1 MKKMN
6 LLVMS
11 LVSAAALSFTS
22 CSSND
27 DLDDNKAGQEKV
39 DGFYMTLTVQTPN
52 ASGTRTSVL
61 KDTENATTGEAAIK
75 TGTLYLVDKDNKI
88 VFSEDLKDLTWSGAV
103 NGENGSTTQQDG
115 KKTFEIKV
123 PAVEAGQTYHVYFLA
138 GNNKPAGGMDF
149 AATNNNFFTA
159 TKSFAYPFAND
170 DNFAMF
176 NQNDAQVNGNGYSVK
191 FIQANNNK
199 QNPAKVTYTSADGN
213 TTKKDA
219 AIKVER
225 VVARIDAPTSNSTV
239 LAEAPANASAALK
252 VAMKDAKEKVEKIE
266 LTNYAISNLAN
277 KSYVMQTWSADNKL
291 LIPEGFSYYQPTAD
305 FGGDYDY
312 KNGGFTTTEATE
324 KNYVFEN
331 NSTTDPTTMYFEY
344 KVTLKND
351 KFKIDADFKDGTF
364 YRYNNVIYT
373 SFAQIFEDYKDVTN
387 LFGEGKNAGTMKA
400 ELEDAKKVET
410 GQEVKDVETKLS
422 EFRQKYHIE
431 VFNEGKTYYKQV
443 IKDNHI
449 GYANAIQ
456 RNSIYRLKVNN
467 IFNVG
472 AQVPN
477 GKPTENDF
485 YYLNVTVTVNPW
497 VLNNQDVNLQ

>member
-39 DGFYMTLTVQTPN
+39 DGFYMTLTVQSPN

-61 KDTENATTGEAAIK
+61 DKTENATTGEAAIK

-88 VFSEDLKDLTWSGAV
+88 VFSENLKDLTWSGAV
-103 NGENGSTTQQDG
+103 NGENGTTTQKDG
-115 KKTFEIKV
+115 NKTFEIKV
-123 PAVEAGQTYHVYFLA
+123 PAVVAGQTYRVYFLA
-138 GNNKPAGGMDF
+138 GSHKPAGDMNF
-149 AATNNNFFTA
+149 AATTNNFFTA
-159 TKSFAYPFAND
+159 TKSFASPFAD
-170 DNFAMF
+170 DNDFAMF
-176 NQNDAQVNGNGYSVK
+176 NQNDADVNGNGYSVT

-199 QNPAKVTYTSADGN
+199 QNPAKVNYTKDGKS
-213 TTKKDA
+213 TTTNA
-219 AIKVER
+219 PIKVER

-277 KSYVMQTWSADNKL
+277 KSYVMQTWGADNKL

-331 NSTTDPTTMYFEY
+331 NSTTAPTTMYFEY

-497 VLNNQDVNLQ
+497 VLNNQDVDLQ